1 MFIRRTTV
9 KSRRT
14 GESYYTYRLV
24 ENYRTTN
31 GVRQRTLLNL
41 GAHFEVPK
49 EQWSALARR
58 IEALLHGQL
67 DLMPNDLDPRWEATA
82 QGYATQIIRARGR
95 STEEESQNGPGLP
108 DYQRVDISK
117 LDLLHPRSVGVE
129 AVALSALR
137 QLGLDRKLQALGLNT
152 QQLPVAIGLIIGRM
166 IKPGSELATHE
177 WLQHQ
182 SGLGELLGHDFSTTV
197 LTRLYRVSDQL
208 LGHKEELER
217 YLFERQR
224 DLFSLDETI
233 TLYDLTNT
241 FFEGTAKA
249 NAKAKRGHSK
259 EKRSDCPLVT
269 LALVLDGQGFPKRSA
284 TFEGNVSEPKT
295 LAALLARLSGSRG
308 GSGATVVLD
317 AGLATEE
324 NIAWLREQ
332 GYRYLVVSRSPKKV
346 FDDEEATLIK
356 EDGKVC
362 IRAQRVFDEETGEV
376 RLYCHSSQREEKERA
391 IQRRFSERFEEEL
404 KNLADGLTKKGRVK
418 NHEKILIRL
427 GRLKQRYSRVVRFYE
442 IRVEKDAET
451 GNAKAIHWSRI
462 TAEEKTHLGVYC
474 LRTNEAGWDEQTL
487 WRTYIMLTD
496 LEAVFRSLKS
506 ELGLRPVYHHKTG
519 RVDAHLFISVLA
531 YHFVHT
537 LRFQLKARGIHLSWD
552 GIRRQLDGQDRVT
565 VVLRRAD
572 GKVYHIRKSTRP
584 EPRQQIILDALQ
596 LPHYPG
602 STQNTLIDSNEAH
615 QQQM

>member
-14 GESYYTYRLV
+14 GEAYYTYRLV
-24 ENYRTTN
+24 ENYRTAD

-41 GAHFEVPK
+41 GSHFEVPK
-49 EQWSALARR
+49 EQWSAFARR

-67 DLMPNDLDPRWEATA
+67 ELMPEDLDARWEATA
-82 QGYATQIIRARGR
+82 QGYAARIIRARGKR
-95 STEEESQNGPGLP
+95 AEEEAANHGAAA
-108 DYQRVDISK
+108 DYQRVDLSK

-129 AVALSALR
+129 AVALSALCK
-137 QLGLDRKLQALGLNT
+137 LGLDSKLQSLGLNS
-152 QQLPVAIGLIIGRM
+152 QQLAVAIGLIIARM
-166 IKPGSELATHE
+166 TRPGSELATHE
-177 WLQHQ
+177 WLQNQ
-182 SGLGELLGHDFSTTV
+182 SGLGELLGHDFSATA
-197 LTRLYRVSDQL
+197 LRRLYRVSDQL
-208 LGHKEELER
+208 LGQKEALES

-241 FFEGTAKA
+241 FFEGTAMANGKA
-249 NAKAKRGHSK
+249 QRGHCK

-269 LALVLDGQGFPKRSA
+269 LALVLDGQGFPKRSE

-295 LAALLARLSGSRG
+295 LAAMLERLSRSG
-308 GSGATVVLD
+308 GEPRATVVLD
-317 AGLATEE
+317 AGLATEA
-324 NIAWLREQ
+324 NIAWLKEQ
-332 GYRYLVVSRSPKKV
+332 GFRYLVVSRSPKKI

-362 IRAQRVFDEETGEV
+362 IRAQRVLDEATGEV

-404 KNLADGLTKKGRVK
+404 KHIADGLTKKGRVK
-418 NHEKILIRL
+418 NYEKILLRI
-427 GRLKQRYSRVVRFYE
+427 GRLKQRFSRVVRFYD
-442 IRVEKDAET
+442 IRVQKDEET
-451 GNAKAIHWSRI
+451 GNAKAIHLSRI

-474 LRTNEAGWDEQTL
+474 LRTNEVNWDEQVL
-487 WRTYIMLTD
+487 WRTYTMLTD

-537 LRFQLKARGIHLSWD
+537 LRFQLKARGIHLSWE

-565 VVLRRAD
+565 VVLHRDD
-572 GKVYHIRKSTRP
+572 GKVYHIRKATRP
-584 EPRQQIILDALQ
+584 EPRQQIILDALK
-596 LPHYPG
+596 LPHNPG
-602 STQNTLIDSNEAH
+602 STRKTLIDSNED
-615 QQQM
+615 QQKQM

>member
-67 DLMPNDLDPRWEATA
+67 DLMPNDLDTRWEATA
-82 QGYATQIIRARGR
+82 QGYAAQIIRARGR
-95 STEEESQNGPGLP
+95 STEEESQNGPESP

-137 QLGLDRKLQALGLNT
+137 QLDLDRKLQSLGLNT

-269 LALVLDGQGFPKRSA
+269 LALVLDGQGFPKRSG

-295 LAALLARLSGSRG
+295 LAALLARLSRSRA

-356 EDGKVC
+356 EDGKVR
-362 IRAQRVFDEETGEV
+362 IRAQRVLDETTGEV

-442 IRVEKDAET
+442 IRVEKDEET

-474 LRTNEAGWDEQTL
+474 LRTNEAGWDEQNL
-487 WRTYIMLTD
+487 WRTYVMLTD

-506 ELGLRPVYHHKTG
+506 ELGLRPVYHHKTR

-565 VVLRRAD
+565 VVLRRDD

-584 EPRQQIILDALQ
+584 EPRQQIILDALE

-602 STQNTLIDSNEAH
+602 STQKTLIDSNEVH

>member
-95 STEEESQNGPGLP
+95 STEEESQNGPELP

-362 IRAQRVFDEETGEV
+362 IRAQRVFDEATGEV

-615 QQQM
+615 QQ

>member
-9 KSRRT
+9 KSRHT
-14 GESYYTYRLV
+14 GEAYCTYRLV
-24 ENYRTTN
+24 ENYRTAD

-41 GAHFEVPK
+41 GSCFEVPK

-67 DLMPNDLDPRWEATA
+67 DLMPEDLDPRWEATA
-82 QGYATQIIRARGR
+82 QGYAARIIRARGK
-95 STEEESQNGPGLP
+95 SAEEAPANNSAPA
-108 DYQRVDISK
+108 DYQRVDLSK

-137 QLGLDRKLQALGLNT
+137 QLGLDSKLQALGFNS
-152 QQLPVAIGLIIGRM
+152 QQLPVAIGLIIARM
-166 IKPGSELATHE
+166 TRPGSELATHE
-177 WLQHQ
+177 WLQNQ
-182 SGLGELLGHDFSTTV
+182 SGLGELLDHDFTTTA
-197 LTRLYRVSDQL
+197 LTRFYRVSDQL
-208 LGHKEELER
+208 LGHKEALES

-249 NAKAKRGHSK
+249 NGKAKRGHSK

-269 LALVLDGQGFPKRSA
+269 LALVLDGQGFPKRSE

-295 LAALLARLSGSRG
+295 LASMLERLSRSG
-308 GSGATVVLD
+308 GEPRATVVLD
-317 AGLATEE
+317 AGLATEA
-324 NIAWLREQ
+324 NIAWLKEQ
-332 GYRYLVVSRSPKKV
+332 GYRYLVVSRSPNKI
-346 FDDEEATLIK
+346 FDEDEATLVK

-362 IRAQRVFDEETGEV
+362 IRAQRVCDEETGEV
-376 RLYCHSSQREEKERA
+376 RLYCHSSQREAKERA

-404 KNLADGLTKKGRVK
+404 KHIADGLTKKGRVK
-418 NHEKILIRL
+418 NYEKILLRI
-427 GRLKQRYSRVVRFYE
+427 GRLKQRYSRVVRFYD
-442 IRVEKDAET
+442 IHVHKDEET
-451 GNAKAIHWSRI
+451 GNAKDLHWSRI

-474 LRTNEAGWDEQTL
+474 LRTNETHWDEQTL
-487 WRTYIMLTD
+487 WHTYTMLTD

-506 ELGLRPVYHHKTG
+506 ELGLRPVYHHKMG

-537 LRFQLKARGIHLSWD
+537 LRFQLKARGIHLSWE
-552 GIRRQLDGQDRVT
+552 GVRRQLDGQDRVT
-565 VVLRRAD
+565 VLLHRDD
-572 GKVYHIRKSTRP
+572 GKVYHIRKTTHP
-584 EPRQQIILDALQ
+584 EPRQKIILDTLALS
-596 LPHYPG
+596 HYPG
-602 STQNTLIDSNEAH
+602 STRKTLIDSNVDH
-615 QQQM
+615 